1 MPMLLQQL
9 LLLSTNQGATTVW
22 TSPEAGQQVKR
33 YVFKNQSFNVLAKK
47 TIGATT
53 WYQVGQD
60 EWINGK
66 YVSVS
71 TNNTNIVLTP
81 DYADG
86 AVTVWATPAYT
97 QPTGQYLT
105 DNQQVNAVAKHVVGH
120 ETWYQLDNGGWVPA
134 RYVKVVNGAT
144 HVAPLQPATQQH
156 SVVLHSSITTKATT
170 NANVTSQASQTTSAV
185 QKTTTVASQALHSAV
200 SANNQQA
207 TTKVTSA
214 VASQTAQSAAVS
226 TAPKQVVISATNKTS
241 QAASTATSVTAT
253 KQTQTTNAAN
263 GIAPASYIASQASQ
277 TSVASTASQTTIQSK
292 ASQQVIVSATNKTSQ
307 VAQSAASTAK
317 PAASVASQHVVS
329 QTAASQAPA
338 SVANKTS
345 QVAQSMA
352 TSTVKPTASVAS
364 QHVVSQAA
372 ASQAPASV
380 ANKTSQVA
388 QSMATSTAKPATS
401 AASQH
406 QQSQAQA
413 TNSSSQAATTTQ
425 TNTNAVA
432 AVIKCAE
439 EQLGKPYVTGGKG
452 PNGFD
457 CSGLMHYV
465 FLHGANKEIGGWTV
479 PQESAGTHISVAD
492 AQPGDLLF
500 WGTPGNTYHDALYI
514 GNGEYIAAPKP
525 GDVVDVEHI
534 SSYFM
539 PSFAVRVL

>member
-1 MPMLLQQL
+1 MTKSKNAITIGAGLLGVTGAAL
-9 LLLSTNQGATTVW
+9 LGTGHAHATTTTATVKYNQGATTVW
-22 TSPEAGQQVKR
+22 TSPEVGQQVKR

-134 RYVKVVNGAT
+134 RYVKVVNGVT

-170 NANVTSQASQTTSAV
+170 NANVTSQAFQTTSAV
-185 QKTTTVASQALHSAV
+185 QKTTTVTSQALHSAV

-277 TSVASTASQTTIQSK
+277 TSVASTASQTTTQSK
-292 ASQQVIVSATNKTSQ
+292 ASQQVVVSATNKTSQ

-317 PAASVASQHVVS
+317 PAV
-329 QTAASQAPA
+329 
-338 SVANKTS
+338 
-345 QVAQSMA
+345 
-352 TSTVKPTASVAS
+352 SVAS

-380 ANKTSQVA
+380 ANKTSQAA
-388 QSMATSTAKPATS
+388 QSTATSTAKPATS

-406 QQSQAQA
+406 QQSQAQV

-425 TNTNAVA
+425 TNTNAAA